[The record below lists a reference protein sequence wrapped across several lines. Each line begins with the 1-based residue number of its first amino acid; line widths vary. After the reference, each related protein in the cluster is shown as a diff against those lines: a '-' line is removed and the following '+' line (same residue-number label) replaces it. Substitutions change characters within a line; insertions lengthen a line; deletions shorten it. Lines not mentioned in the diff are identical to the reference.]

1 MKIAN
6 KRAADKN
13 AHEARERKSK
23 FVETVGS
30 PDDEVIAGEA
40 RENVENVENVPCK
53 PERASEPP
61 TLPNRMKNRP

>member
-1 MKIAN
+1 MKIAD

-23 FVETVGS
+23 SVEAVGS

-40 RENVENVENVPCK
+40 RENVPGK
-53 PERASEPP
+53 PQ
-61 TLPNRMKNRP
+61 